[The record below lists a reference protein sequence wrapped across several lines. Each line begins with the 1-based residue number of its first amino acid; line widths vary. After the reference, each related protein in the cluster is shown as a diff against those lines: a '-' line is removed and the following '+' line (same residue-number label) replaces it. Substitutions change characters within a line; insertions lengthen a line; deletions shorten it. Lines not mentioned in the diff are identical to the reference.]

1 MNERKKG
8 LPVISLLLA
17 GVGFIFISSAPMYE
31 DAQRG
36 FGIFIT
42 LIALVCAIISLFRKK
57 YKKLCA
63 VIGIIICVC
72 SFISFY
78 NISNKREE
86 MIEEQLERARTTY
99 VITFDSD
106 GGTYVEPMTVNKDTL
121 LVEPTAPT
129 KDGYVF
135 GGWNY
140 NGEKFTFNRYVN
152 NYITGDVTLKA
163 IWLKEQ
169 TSNITDN
176 GHDFNMNSS
185 SNSGNNSS
193 SSGNSSGSSS
203 SSGGNNSS
211 TTNTS
216 GRGYQQIYD
225 EYAKKLKDAG
235 PTSSVSE
242 MAEICND
249 GVYEMAR
256 YMHSAK
262 GIDGQYGTYEDWA
275 GKLIDV
281 YMKEVR

>member
-1 MNERKKG
+1 MNERKNG
-8 LPVISLLLA
+8 LPVVSLILA
-17 GVGFIFISSAPMYE
+17 GIGFIFISSAPMYG

-42 LIALVCAIISLFRKK
+42 LIALVCAVISLFRKK
-57 YKKLCA
+57 YKKICA
-63 VIGIIICVC
+63 IIGIVICVI
-72 SFISFY
+72 SFINFNS
-78 NISNKREE
+78 ISNKMEE
-86 MIEEQLERARTTY
+86 MIKEQMERASTTY

-106 GGTYVEPMTVNKDTL
+106 GGTYVEPMTVNMDTW

-140 NGEKFTFNRYVN
+140 NGEKFTFDRYVN
-152 NYITGDVTLKA
+152 NYITGDITLKA
-163 IWLKEQ
+163 IWIKEQ

-176 GHDFNMNSS
+176 GHDFNMNGS
-185 SNSGNNSS
+185 SNSGNNNSSNTGSSS
-193 SSGNSSGSSS
+193 SSGNSSS
-203 SSGGNNSS
+203 
-211 TTNTS
+211 TNTS
-216 GRGYQQIYD
+216 VRGYQQIYD
-225 EYAKKLKDAG
+225 EYSKKLKDAG

-281 YMKEVR
+281 YMQEVR

>member
-8 LPVISLLLA
+8 LPVVSLLLA

-31 DAQRG
+31 DSQRG

-42 LIALVCAIISLFRKK
+42 LIALVLAIVSLVRKK
-57 YKKLCA
+57 YTKVFA
-63 VIGIIICVC
+63 IIGIVICIG

-78 NISNKREE
+78 SISNKREE
-86 MIEEQLERARTTY
+86 MIEAQLERARTTY

-106 GGTYVEPMTVNKDTL
+106 GGTYVEPMTVNMDTW
-121 LVEPTAPT
+121 LVEPTKPT

-152 NYITGDVTLKA
+152 NYITGDITLKA
-163 IWLKEQ
+163 IWIKEQ
-169 TSNITDN
+169 TSNITNN
-176 GHDFNMNSS
+176 GHDFNMNS
-185 SNSGNNSS
+185 NSGNSS
-193 SSGNSSGSSS
+193 SSNSSSGSSS
-203 SSGGNNSS
+203 SGSSNSGTVN
-211 TTNTS
+211 TNTS
-216 GRGYQQIYD
+216 VRGYQQIYD
-225 EYAKKLKDAG
+225 EYAKKLRDAG
-235 PTSSVSE
+235 PTSSISE

-256 YMHSAK
+256 YMYSAK
-262 GIDGQYGTYEDWA
+262 GTDGQYATYEEWA
-275 GKLIDV
+275 GKLYDV